1 MSHLVAGRIA
11 RGGELEA
18 GWLEIEGDR
27 IVASG
32 SGPPPGGAEGD
43 EGTIVAPGLVDLQ
56 VNGAAG
62 VEVTDG
68 AAALD
73 AIDRVQLA
81 HGVTSYLPTLVSP
94 DVEAALGTLEEIAQ
108 RVDDPASPV
117 DGVHVEGPYLSP
129 DHAGMHPRERLRP
142 VPAEPP
148 ALLRSGS
155 VRIVTVAPEL
165 DGALHLIRA
174 LRERGVIV
182 SLGHSAATAEQA
194 LAAVDAG
201 ACMATHAFN
210 AMAPLGHRHPG
221 LVGAALADR
230 RVFVSV
236 IADGVHVDAT
246 VLELTRRMAA
256 GRLALV
262 SDSTPGAAAPPGRYR
277 MAGVDIERS
286 QDGVARTSDG
296 RLAGSSV
303 TLDEA
308 VRRWAGFTDATLAEA
323 IYAAAEVPR
332 RVLGEARP
340 LEPGGFADLVV
351 FDDAG
356 VVLRVM
362 RRGRWT

>member
-27 IVASG
+27 IVAAG
-32 SGPPPGGAEGD
+32 SGPPPADAEGD
-43 EGTIVAPGLVDLQ
+43 EAVIVAPGLVDLQ

-94 DVEAALGTLEEIAQ
+94 DVGGALGTLEEIAE

-117 DGVHVEGPYLSP
+117 DGVHVEGPFLSP
-129 DHAGMHPRERLRP
+129 DHAGMHPRDRLRP

-155 VRIVTVAPEL
+155 VRSSRSPPSSTGRFA
-165 DGALHLIRA
+165 LIRA
-174 LRERGVIV
+174 LRELGIIV
-182 SLGHSAATAEQA
+182 ALGHSAASAEQA
-194 LAAVDAG
+194 LAAVDVG

-210 AMAPLGHRHPG
+210 AMAPLGHRHPR

-230 RVFVSV
+230 RV
-236 IADGVHVDAT
+236 
-246 VLELTRRMAA
+246 
-256 GRLALV
+256 
-262 SDSTPGAAAPPGRYR
+262 
-277 MAGVDIERS
+277 
-286 QDGVARTSDG
+286 
-296 RLAGSSV
+296 SS
-303 TLDEA
+303 
-308 VRRWAGFTDATLAEA
+308 R
-323 IYAAAEVPR
+323 
-332 RVLGEARP
+332 
-340 LEPGGFADLVV
+340 
-351 FDDAG
+351 
-356 VVLRVM
+356 
-362 RRGRWT
+362 